1 MKTIFKRVS
10 KSTLAIVLTICML
23 ISCMTAA
30 MIATD
35 AAKLTG
41 DSAVAAKTDDT
52 AKVGAKADSESVG
65 AIASRIYF
73 KPGANWTDASAKFGA
88 NFNENRSN
96 YSYQIMTQ
104 VSGDT
109 DYYYVDVPSGKT
121 HVQFTRLPN
130 GATNTNVTWTWG
142 ANVEIPS
149 GKNCFVRSTANNGW
163 DTNGT
168 WTVYIPQDT
177 PVFSLVGNISSDY
190 IVGSSIAESSLS
202 NDTLKWGTHYSA
214 FDVNTGSD
222 GVYTIT
228 FTTVSRATLA
238 ANNHNLINIGF
249 FVDGIGQYG
258 TRLGNQNF
266 NTNGADLPVP
276 SYGIADNLYAI
287 AGTGSIVLQPSTT
300 YTITIDQTTR
310 PNSGDVAKIT
320 IATTPSYEL
329 HIGTNSGNWGQ
340 DLDGVMSQVG
350 ATSVYERTKSLSAG
364 TYYYYVT
371 TTGAS
376 SNAGWYYKTNQS
388 ATTYSATLGSAMSL
402 GEYYARTGN
411 NDYGGDKRLLSYT
424 VPSAGDYKFT
434 FDHTTTGSPT
444 LKIERVSAS
453 SSNYSLTGNIDTTY
467 LAEINGV
474 TNTISRGTET
484 EAVWWAKY
492 QTDTAI
498 STVES
503 GTNVYSITVK
513 TVDYATLKA
522 NGHDDIDIG
531 LSIKGN
537 TQKGFSYG
545 GTDYN
550 VAGRDYKVTS
560 AGISNASI
568 ISATG
573 GSFQLQPGRTYKIT
587 VDEVNNKLSVSC
599 TSGDKY
605 FLAGQYTGGVAQ
617 FFGGTWNTSN
627 NELTYNSTSGCYEKT
642 FTTNIPAG
650 TINFKV
656 VKNGDSDG
664 WDGGSWP
671 TDGNQSYVIKA
682 NATSVTFS
690 YNPTSHVT
698 TVTQV
703 NSGGS
708 GGGTWP
714 PTDTE
719 VTNITGSS
727 TSTSKYIL
735 ISNNDNFDNNGGNV
749 MTAVALEKK
758 YSSGNNT
765 YYWADL
771 TDYMS
776 YGTIHAMLSRGSSK
790 SDASSLGI
798 ASKVNSGGFP
808 ATSVDEKTFT
818 SGSTNLFSAKG
829 AVRDSVYH
837 RVEIYNKHS
846 SLTHIGVV
854 IRTNHGENG
863 GEANNWV
870 EYGFYYTDYTAPV
883 VETQVVDIY
892 AKDATLRDDTFNR
905 FARLATTTIDSSD
918 AACFEYTDEDG
929 VTYLSISD
937 YNTAKNPDIVITRES
952 YGGTDAGYTKMTNV
966 PVGAKVKIKTTLS
979 SDSSAQGSFD
989 NKAFKETHYVKGY
1002 SFNGVTYQINEWES
1016 DGVYEEIWTVR
1027 AVNTTY
1033 KDSNDV
1039 LQNATT
1045 GGKVVEVTPIYY
1057 MKDNTNCKTFYID
1070 GYDGTVQNAWGNMLC
1085 VYPYYEGKSNKDNA
1099 FGGYPGQPMLLWGG
1113 KYQMEIPLTVD
1124 GTASGASVKGLT
1136 LHNAYWDLLH
1146 RSIDIRCNA
1155 RNHAQTYDYDD
1166 FYKLYKEKNPDTII
1180 FDFKYRTAED
1190 NYLDGYDYTRYTF
1203 ADGTTKQA
1211 SNYTGDSH
1219 NGVEIVTDYFG
1230 RQVDAFGNLIADAN
1244 KSHYG
1249 EDNGNGGT
1257 FGQSNEILFVSTGY
1271 KDTYVGEY
1279 ATIWAVYQS
1288 NGTFIGY
1295 ISSSMLYLNNI
1306 DRRLQYT
1313 GGDSTASGR
1322 MSWSNFISTYNTLKS
1337 SYTGVPALIVYDR
1350 EIWNDSKD
1358 KANRSDGKWYYS
1370 NKSDKISASIK
1381 IQYGAYSLYEAPD
1394 HSVSS
1399 DAWNDDPFNQSKT
1412 GVGGYNNI
1420 GTNTGCSAYFTN
1432 TTPNLNGKVAS
1443 GEQFADS
1450 TKKFTFQAVP
1460 SGSYMFAGWVR
1471 YSNGKYYKITEN
1483 EIGESPMS
1491 SNDVYIARFVTA
1503 KTGSLTVQHVV
1514 EQTNEYNGTGT
1525 PALTVTVKDGSGNDV
1540 TGSPFS
1546 VSDGSKI
1553 DISKWIDARN
1563 ATYTID
1569 ISMTTTPTNE
1579 SFMKNIA
1586 SSSGNYAAS
1595 PNTWNASYDKTNSS
1609 GADTAA
1615 KTATVASFTVQ
1626 QILDSGITSLRYV
1639 SHLAKPVY
1647 TYQYEIVY
1655 TYTSRFWGTQSYTQT
1670 GTCEEGDFTGS
1681 KTSAKLTTDFI
1692 IGKTPYEKSFR
1703 QQIDWNYTTTAVPA
1717 ASGTGNVG
1725 ASAMENNVAT
1735 DQGSNTYKMTAHVYA
1750 SKTVNDKVTAEFVL
1764 PYKYNEKAQGY
1775 TVKDTD
1781 VYNSSGTKSGTSYI
1795 YDSGNESVT
1804 LSTKAYSLFTYDDE
1818 NHTGSDD
1825 IQASSLPLMEAAPYL
1840 MTNLG
1845 DNDYHYKLTD
1855 NIRYYTGKSFK
1866 VGNTTYY
1873 LSQDDV
1879 PQNPGTYKVLTASDS
1894 VTFTKI
1900 KYAGTDHT
1908 TTYHF
1913 AVEDT
1918 TEGQKGQYGYKIYFF
1933 SYVTDDYG
1941 NYVDNEGH
1949 SVNSPIFNGQY
1960 CVYSVGR
1967 EKDGIIEGKGSKKYF
1982 TRWDIFNTKG
1992 DFVASCFNRRF
2003 NYSGYDNYV
2012 VKPVYETAPD
2022 ASGNNPNTYAS
2033 STGDGY
2039 KSQITFLDDSRNQW
2053 NNGASGNYNSVT
2065 NLSDANY
2072 AGDKIFTDF
2081 AITYAYEGRNI
2092 NTVSSDEAKIRVG
2105 MVIERLDAL
2114 DTAGSTTITTASY
2127 YADKYK
2133 GDTGW
2138 QNLAGRLAGTTS
2150 GTLTSAVTEG
2160 HKCYNSKIAAN
2171 YEVAGYTQF
2180 SNPAPG
2186 AISGQESVVDNFN
2199 RLQWFYTFNNSTKTT
2214 AEADTVEGTMKNYA
2228 FRAISYII
2236 VEKNGTKTATLT
2248 DTPVYFTIY
2257 DTATR
2262 AHN

>member
-1 MKTIFKRVS
+1 MKTQLKRLS
-10 KSTLAIVLTICML
+10 KSTISVLLAVCLL
-23 ISCMTAA
+23 FSCMTVGL
-30 MIATD
+30 IATSAAQDGSEAIGENNAFTKGSTIYIDIGDTWYNNYPNTNVPYAFFSYSSSD
-35 AAKLTG
+35 ANT
-41 DSAVAAKTDDT
+41 T
-52 AKVGAKADSESVG
+52 
-65 AIASRIYF
+65 
-73 KPGANWTDASAKFGA
+73 
-88 NFNENRSN
+88 
-96 YSYQIMTQ
+96 SYQFDRQALTQ
-104 VSGDT
+104 VSGSIFSITVPNRDYMRVIRIQRCNASDT
-109 DYYYVDVPSGKT
+109 STVWDSVTTSKDAAGSNNLFTISSWHDDGGWSTYTPLATPTTMTATVSHSKSGGARIVSGNGTVSVDGGTASSTTATKTVERGSSVTFAATPDSGYSFAGWYSDEACTTRLSTSTSYTVTASSDTTVYAAFNKEHYYLVGKFYQANLAKERIENNDSTSFAFTQSPSDPALYTYTDDFMFKYDSASSQYRLQYISIGYGGTNAYNTSSAGAASGTPASGKT
-121 HVQFTRLPN
+121 QTNAHNDGVNKWTCGDLSTPSYPPSDLNNCYKTVTFTWNAITETLSWTITDIDLTQYTAMYIN
-130 GATNTNVTWTWG
+130 CGSTWTWDHLYL
-142 ANVEIPS
+142 ANYQGDLNTIFIPGTPYIIDS
-149 GKNCFVRSTANNGW
+149 GVTYNVILVKNSTIG
-163 DTNGT
+163 DK
-168 WTVYIPQDT
+168 
-177 PVFSLVGNISSDY
+177 
-190 IVGSSIAESSLS
+190 
-202 NDTLKWGTHYSA
+202 TL
-214 FDVNTGSD
+214 
-222 GVYTIT
+222 
-228 FTTVSRATLA
+228 
-238 ANNHNLINIGF
+238 GF
-249 FVDGIGQYG
+249 KYQKAVDSG
-258 TRLGNQNF
+258 
-266 NTNGADLPVP
+266 
-276 SYGIADNLYAI
+276 
-287 AGTGSIVLQPSTT
+287 
-300 YTITIDQTTR
+300 
-310 PNSGDVAKIT
+310 SGDQ
-320 IATTPSYEL
+320 
-329 HIGTNSGNWGQ
+329 SG
-340 DLDGVMSQVG
+340 
-350 ATSVYERTKSLSAG
+350 EF
-364 TYYYYVT
+364 
-371 TTGAS
+371 
-376 SNAGWYYKTNQS
+376 
-388 ATTYSATLGSAMSL
+388 
-402 GEYYARTGN
+402 
-411 NDYGGDKRLLSYT
+411 T
-424 VPSAGDYKFT
+424 V
-434 FDHTTTGSPT
+434 TTGST
-444 LKIERVSAS
+444 SKSDLT
-453 SSNYSLTGNIDTTY
+453 SNNWDPDESYTPP
-467 LAEINGV
+467 GV
-474 TNTISRGTET
+474 
-484 EAVWWAKY
+484 
-492 QTDTAI
+492 
-498 STVES
+498 
-503 GTNVYSITVK
+503 VY
-513 TVDYATLKA
+513 DRY
-522 NGHDDIDIG
+522 
-531 LSIKGN
+531 
-537 TQKGFSYG
+537 Y
-545 GTDYN
+545 
-550 VAGRDYKVTS
+550 
-560 AGISNASI
+560 
-568 ISATG
+568 
-573 GSFQLQPGRTYKIT
+573 
-587 VDEVNNKLSVSC
+587 
-599 TSGDKY
+599 
-605 FLAGQYTGGVAQ
+605 LAGQYSDGSTQ
-617 FFGGTWNTSN
+617 FFGGQWNTTN
-627 NELTYNSTSGCYEKT
+627 NELTRNGANYTKT

-650 TINFKV
+650 TIQFKV
-656 VKNGDSDG
+656 VKDG
-664 WDGGSWP
+664 AWENGSWP
-671 TDGNQSYVIKA
+671 AENQSYVIRE
-682 NATSVTFS
+682 NATSVTFTFDPS
-690 YNPTSHVT
+690 THTT
-698 TVTQV
+698 TVTQT
-703 NSGGS
+703 NSGG
-708 GGGTWP
+708 G
-714 PTDTE
+714 
-719 VTNITGSS
+719 GSS
-727 TSTSKYIL
+727 GSWVPGDKYTSTGTNANQRVADIPNIGTTSSTYKYVWAD
-735 ISNNDNFDNNGGNV
+735 NDNGPGKSGT
-749 MTAVALEKK
+749 TAISLVQNA
-758 YSSGNNT
+758 SSGNIG
-765 YYWADL
+765 YWAEVSEQTL
-771 TDYMS
+771 S
-776 YGTIHAMLSRGSSK
+776 GSNFFFALSNNNNNSGIRGNKEETINCVVPSGGSTT
-790 SDASSLGI
+790 SSGDEVSI
-798 ASKVNSGGFP
+798 YNSNHEQVFKVGRQERSEVTGSAYFIKIVGVDTSKVSAIGVMAYYNGSG
-808 ATSVDEKTFT
+808 AVDYQIYFKE
-818 SGSTNLFSAKG
+818 KG
-829 AVRDSVYH
+829 A
-837 RVEIYNKHS
+837 
-846 SLTHIGVV
+846 T
-854 IRTNHGENG
+854 
-863 GEANNWV
+863 
-870 EYGFYYTDYTAPV
+870 PV
-883 VETQVVDIY
+883 VETKVVDIC
-892 AKDATLRDDTFNR
+892 AKDGTLRDDTFNR

-918 AACFEYTDEDG
+918 AACFEYTDENG
-929 VTYLSISD
+929 VTYSSISD
-937 YNTAKNPDIVITRES
+937 YNTAKDPDIVITRES

-979 SDSSAQGSFD
+979 SNSSAQGSFD

-1070 GYDGTVQNAWGNMLC
+1070 GYDGTVQNAWGNMLA

-1190 NYLDGYDYTRYTF
+1190 NYLDGYEYTRYTF

-1211 SNYTGDSH
+1211 SDFTGDGH

-1244 KSHYG
+1244 KSRYG
-1249 EDNGNGGT
+1249 EDNGSGGT
-1257 FGQSNEILFVSTGY
+1257 VGQSNEILFVSTGY

-1370 NKSDKISASIK
+1370 NKSDKISANIK
-1381 IQYGAYSLYEAPD
+1381 IQYGAYSLFEAPD

-1471 YSNGKYYKITEN
+1471 YSNGKYYEITEN

-1503 KTGSLTVQHVV
+1503 KTGTLTVQHVV
-1514 EQTNEYNGTGT
+1514 EQTNDFNGTGT
-1525 PALTVTVKDGSGNDV
+1525 PSLTVTVNNGNDTV
-1540 TGSPFS
+1540 QTFTNSTPGE
-1546 VSDGSKI
+1546 KL

-1595 PNTWNASYDKTNSS
+1595 PNTWNESYDKTNSS
-1609 GADTAA
+1609 GANTDAQ
-1615 KTATVASFTVQ
+1615 TATVARFTVQ

-1639 SHLAKPVY
+1639 SHLMKPVY

-1655 TYTSRFWGTQSYTQT
+1655 TYTSRFWGTQSYTQS
-1670 GTCEEGDFTGS
+1670 GTCDEGDFTGS
-1681 KTSAKLTTDFI
+1681 KTTAKLTTDFI

-1781 VYNSSGTKSGTSYI
+1781 VYNSSGTKSGTSYL

-1818 NHTGSDD
+1818 YHTGSDD
-1825 IQASSLPLMEAAPYL
+1825 VKASSLPLMEAAPYL

-1855 NIRYYTGKSFK
+1855 NMRYYTGKSFK
-1866 VGNTTYY
+1866 VGDTTYY

-1894 VTFTKI
+1894 VNFTKI
-1900 KYAGTDHT
+1900 KYAGTDKT

-1918 TEGQKGQYGYKIYFF
+1918 SGGAKGEYGYKVYFF
-1933 SYVTDDYG
+1933 SYVADEFG
-1941 NYVDNEGH
+1941 NYIDNEGH
-1949 SVNSPIFNGQY
+1949 SVEEPIFNGQY

-1982 TRWDIFNTKG
+1982 TRWDIYNTKG
-1992 DFVASCFNRRF
+1992 DFVASCYNRRF

-2012 VKPVYETAPD
+2012 VRPIYESDTEN
-2022 ASGNNPNTYAS
+2022 SYAS

-2053 NNGASGNYNSVT
+2053 NNGASGDYNRVT

-2105 MVIERLDAL
+2105 MVIEKLDAL
-2114 DTAGSTTITTASY
+2114 DTVGSTTISDASY
-2127 YADKYK
+2127 YANKYK
-2133 GDTGW
+2133 GDTDW
-2138 QNLAGRLAGTTS
+2138 EALSTALAGGTSLTTAVRSAGGAS
-2150 GTLTSAVTEG
+2150 SAG
-2160 HKCYNSKIAAN
+2160 HSCFNSKIASN
-2171 YEVAGYTQF
+2171 YDETGYTRF
-2180 SNPAPG
+2180 GNPAPG

-2214 AEADTVEGTMKNYA
+2214 AGADTVEGTMKNYA

>member
-1 MKTIFKRVS
+1 MKTKIKRMS
-10 KSTLAIVLTICML
+10 KRSLAVFLGVVMLLTSVGFGSL
-23 ISCMTAA
+23 LT
-30 MIATD
+30 TD
-35 AAKLTG
+35 AAGAATDYYWNYQKDMPSGNYSAGNHQALTQSSKATNMYYYIATLDTSSTYGMYMTYGGYNQNDKHYKPNSDFTAESNAAYKLSDKGVNNNYGNTSNKESYTTNSSDTNYIVTWDSTLNELYMSPTSAGVELRWDVQTGHTSYYNLDHTETMTQAADGYTYTCDVSLTGGTAYYLFNKVGQYYYRGTSTLTTDSFVQVYSYGKDNYGKSADKLSYTPATTGTYRFTWDNRDKTLSVALVGSANASYSLTG
-41 DSAVAAKTDDT
+41 DIWSSCITQINGSANTITRGEGVDDAIWWGEYHAGAA
-52 AKVGAKADSESVG
+52 
-65 AIASRIYF
+65 
-73 KPGANWTDASAKFGA
+73 
-88 NFNENRSN
+88 
-96 YSYQIMTQ
+96 
-104 VSGDT
+104 
-109 DYYYVDVPSGKT
+109 
-121 HVQFTRLPN
+121 
-130 GATNTNVTWTWG
+130 
-142 ANVEIPS
+142 
-149 GKNCFVRSTANNGW
+149 
-163 DTNGT
+163 
-168 WTVYIPQDT
+168 
-177 PVFSLVGNISSDY
+177 
-190 IVGSSIAESSLS
+190 
-202 NDTLKWGTHYSA
+202 
-214 FDVNTGSD
+214 VNTATGTA
-222 GVYTIT
+222 GVYTIDI
-228 FTTVSRATLA
+228 TTADRATLVA
-238 ANNHNLINIGF
+238 
-249 FVDGIGQYG
+249 
-258 TRLGNQNF
+258 GN
-266 NTNGADLPVP
+266 P
-276 SYGIADNLYAI
+276 
-287 AGTGSIVLQPSTT
+287 
-300 YTITIDQTTR
+300 
-310 PNSGDVAKIT
+310 
-320 IATTPSYEL
+320 
-329 HIGTNSGNWGQ
+329 
-340 DLDGVMSQVG
+340 
-350 ATSVYERTKSLSAG
+350 
-364 TYYYYVT
+364 
-371 TTGAS
+371 
-376 SNAGWYYKTNQS
+376 
-388 ATTYSATLGSAMSL
+388 
-402 GEYYARTGN
+402 
-411 NDYGGDKRLLSYT
+411 
-424 VPSAGDYKFT
+424 KFT
-434 FDHTTTGSPT
+434 T
-444 LKIERVSAS
+444 
-453 SSNYSLTGNIDTTY
+453 
-467 LAEINGV
+467 
-474 TNTISRGTET
+474 
-484 EAVWWAKY
+484 
-492 QTDTAI
+492 
-498 STVES
+498 
-503 GTNVYSITVK
+503 
-513 TVDYATLKA
+513 
-522 NGHDDIDIG
+522 IDIG
-531 LSIKGN
+531 LYKKNVG
-537 TQKGFSYG
+537 QKAFKVGDTYYNYIG
-545 GTDYN
+545 G
-550 VAGRDYKVTS
+550 DYKVTS
-560 AGISNASI
+560 AGLTDADIVDLAASNG
-568 ISATG
+568 G
-573 GSFQLQPGRTYKIT
+573 GSLQLQPGRSYRIT
-587 VDEVNNKLSVSC
+587 VNENTSKISVAEINHV
-599 TSGDKY
+599 DKY

-617 FFGGTWNTSN
+617 FFGSTWNTSN
-627 NELTYNSTSGCYEKT
+627 NELTLNSTSGCYEKT

-708 GGGTWP
+708 GDGTWP

-735 ISNNDNFDNNGGNV
+735 ISNNDNFDDNGNKK

-758 YSSGNNT
+758 YLSGNNT

-790 SDASSLGI
+790 SDAASLGT

-929 VTYLSISD
+929 VTYSSITA
-937 YNTAKNPDIVITRES
+937 YNNAKNPDIVITRES

-1033 KDSNDV
+1033 KDSNDE

-1085 VYPYYEGKSNKDNA
+1085 VYPYYEGMSNKDNA

-1124 GTASGASVKGLT
+1124 GTATGASVKGLT
-1136 LHNAYWDLLH
+1136 LHNGYWDLLH

-1190 NYLDGYDYTRYTF
+1190 NYDDGYQYENYTF
-1203 ADGTTKQA
+1203 ANNTTKHA
-1211 SNYTGDSH
+1211 SDYTGSGH

-1249 EDNGNGGT
+1249 EDNGSGGT
-1257 FGQSNEILFVSTGY
+1257 VGQTNEILFVSTGY

-1381 IQYGAYSLYEAPD
+1381 IQYGAYSLFEAPD

-1450 TKKFTFQAVP
+1450 TKRFTFQAVP

-1471 YSNGKYYKITEN
+1471 YSNGKYYEITEN

-1491 SNDVYIARFVTA
+1491 ANDVYIARFVTA
-1503 KTGSLTVQHVV
+1503 KTGTLTVQHVV
-1514 EQTNEYNGTGT
+1514 EQTDEYNGTGT
-1525 PALTVTVKDGSGNDV
+1525 PTLTVTVKDGSGNNV

-1553 DISKWIDARN
+1553 DISKWIDIRN

-1586 SSSGNYAAS
+1586 SGSGNYAAS
-1595 PNTWNASYDKTNSS
+1595 PNTWNASYDKNNSS
-1609 GADTAA
+1609 GADTAE

-1639 SHLAKPVY
+1639 SHLMKPVY

-1670 GTCEEGDFTGS
+1670 GPCEDGDFTGS
-1681 KTSAKLTTDFI
+1681 KTTAKLTTDFI
-1692 IGKTPYEKSFR
+1692 IGKTPYEKNFR
-1703 QQIDWNYTTTAVPA
+1703 QKIDWNYTPSNVGA
-1717 ASGTGNVG
+1717 ASGNTDNTGANAMVNNAAG
-1725 ASAMENNVAT
+1725 NPVSA
-1735 DQGSNTYKMTAHVYA
+1735 NTYKMTAHVYA
-1750 SKTVNDKVTAEFVL
+1750 SKTVNDKVTAEFIL

-1781 VYNSSGTKSGTSYI
+1781 VYNSSGTKSGTSYL
-1795 YDSGNESVT
+1795 YDSGNESVS
-1804 LSTKAYSLFTYDDE
+1804 LSTKAYSLFTYDDQ

-1879 PQNPGTYKVLTASDS
+1879 PDNPGTYKVLTASDS

-1918 TEGQKGQYGYKIYFF
+1918 SGGAKGEYGYKIYFF
-1933 SYVTDDYG
+1933 SYVTDDFG

-1967 EKDGIIEGKGSKKYF
+1967 EKDGIIAGTGVKKYF
-1982 TRWDIFNTKG
+1982 TRWDIYNTKG
-1992 DFVASCFNRRF
+1992 DFVASCYNRRF

-2012 VKPVYETAPD
+2012 VKPIYESDTEQ
-2022 ASGNNPNTYAS
+2022 NYAS
-2033 STGDGY
+2033 SSGIDNRTLANITYLGD
-2039 KSQITFLDDSRNQW
+2039 TRNQW
-2053 NNGASGNYNSVT
+2053 KGDSTAQGQYGTVTEKTDGNT
-2065 NLSDANY
+2065 
-2072 AGDKIFTDF
+2072 AGDKLIHDF
-2081 AITYAYEGRNI
+2081 ALAYAYNGKEI
-2092 NTVSSDEAKIRVG
+2092 SKVPSTTEIKVG
-2105 MVIERLDAL
+2105 MIIEQL
-2114 DTAGSTTITTASY
+2114 DTLDSVGTTKISDSSY
-2127 YADKYK
+2127 YADRYK
-2133 GDTGW
+2133 DDAASALTEI
-2138 QNLAGRLAGTTS
+2138 QTALS
-2150 GTLTSAVTEG
+2150 GTMSKPNTGHTIINQKIGANVSGFGTKFGEGTPSSATTALNF
-2160 HKCYNSKIAAN
+2160 NSLI
-2171 YEVAGYTQF
+2171 
-2180 SNPAPG
+2180 
-2186 AISGQESVVDNFN
+2186 DNMN
-2199 RLQWFYTFNNSTKTT
+2199 RLQWFYTFNNTKTGGVIGDGNN
-2214 AEADTVEGTMKNYA
+2214 ANFAY
-2228 FRAISYII
+2228 RAWSYII
-2236 VEKNGTKTATLT
+2236 VDGTATVSS
-2248 DTPVYFTIY
+2248 TPAYFTLY
-2257 DTATR
+2257 DS
-2262 AHN
+2262 AHR

>member
-1 MKTIFKRVS
+1 MKTHFKRFS
-10 KSTLAIVLTICML
+10 KSTLAVVLSLCLL
-23 ISCMTAA
+23 ISCMTVGI
-30 MIATD
+30 IATD
-35 AAKLTG
+35 AAGITNSG
-41 DSAVAAKTDDT
+41 
-52 AKVGAKADSESVG
+52 KVGAAVDSESVG
-65 AIASRIYF
+65 
-73 KPGANWTDASAKFGA
+73 GA
-88 NFNENRSN
+88 
-96 YSYQIMTQ
+96 
-104 VSGDT
+104 T
-109 DYYYVDVPSGKT
+109 DYYWNYQKDMP
-121 HVQFTRLPN
+121 
-130 GATNTNVTWTWG
+130 
-142 ANVEIPS
+142 
-149 GKNCFVRSTANNGW
+149 
-163 DTNGT
+163 
-168 WTVYIPQDT
+168 
-177 PVFSLVGNISSDY
+177 
-190 IVGSSIAESSLS
+190 
-202 NDTLKWGTHYSA
+202 
-214 FDVNTGSD
+214 
-222 GVYTIT
+222 
-228 FTTVSRATLA
+228 
-238 ANNHNLINIGF
+238 
-249 FVDGIGQYG
+249 
-258 TRLGNQNF
+258 
-266 NTNGADLPVP
+266 
-276 SYGIADNLYAI
+276 
-287 AGTGSIVLQPSTT
+287 
-300 YTITIDQTTR
+300 
-310 PNSGDVAKIT
+310 
-320 IATTPSYEL
+320 
-329 HIGTNSGNWGQ
+329 
-340 DLDGVMSQVG
+340 
-350 ATSVYERTKSLSAG
+350 
-364 TYYYYVT
+364 
-371 TTGAS
+371 
-376 SNAGWYYKTNQS
+376 
-388 ATTYSATLGSAMSL
+388 
-402 GEYYARTGN
+402 
-411 NDYGGDKRLLSYT
+411 
-424 VPSAGDYKFT
+424 
-434 FDHTTTGSPT
+434 
-444 LKIERVSAS
+444 
-453 SSNYSLTGNIDTTY
+453 SSNYSASNHQELTQSSK
-467 LAEINGV
+467 A
-474 TNTISRGTET
+474 TN
-484 EAVWWAKY
+484 KY
-492 QTDTAI
+492 YYI
-498 STVES
+498 
-503 GTNVYSITVK
+503 
-513 TVDYATLKA
+513 ATLDTSSTYGMYMTYGGCGQNDKHYKPNSHFDA
-522 NGHDDIDIG
+522 ESNAAYKLTDKGVNNNF
-531 LSIKGN
+531 GN
-537 TQKGFSYG
+537 TSNRERYTTNSSDTQYIVTWDSTQNELYMSP
-545 GTDYN
+545 
-550 VAGRDYKVTS
+550 TS
-560 AGISNASI
+560 AGVELKWDVQAGHDNWYDLNNEETLTKAADGYTYTCDVSL
-568 ISATG
+568 TG
-573 GSFQLQPGRTYKIT
+573 GTAYYLFNKVGQYYYRGKSTLTTDSFVQVYSYGKDNSGGSSDKISYTPATTGTYRFTWDNRDKT
-587 VDEVNNKLSVSC
+587 LSVALVGSANP
-599 TSGDKY
+599 SYADKY
-605 FLAGQYTGGVAQ
+605 FLAGQYSDGTPQ
-617 FFGGTWNTSN
+617 FFGSIWNTSN

-671 TDGNQSYVIKA
+671 KEGNQSYVIKA
-682 NATSVTFS
+682 NATSVKFS
-690 YNPTSHVT
+690 FNPETHKT
-698 TVTQV
+698 TVTQE
-703 NSGGS
+703 NSAS

-714 PTDTE
+714 PTDTA
-719 VTNITGSS
+719 VTNVTESS
-727 TSTSKYIL
+727 TTTSKYL
-735 ISNNDNFDNNGGNV
+735 VVASNDNFNNS
-749 MTAVALEKK
+749 TAIALEKK
-758 YSSGNNT
+758 YSDSSN
-765 YYWADL
+765 YFYWADL
-771 TDYMS
+771 TDYLS
-776 YGTIHAMLSRGSSK
+776 YNNIHMVLSSSTSASNRIGSQH
-790 SDASSLGI
+790 
-798 ASKVNSGGFP
+798 KVNDSAFAQG
-808 ATSVDEKTFT
+808 SKDSIEIK
-818 SGSTNLFSAKG
+818 SGSTTLFKAKE
-829 AVRDSVYH
+829 AERSNAYRAEVYD
-837 RVEIYNKHS
+837 KDS
-846 SLTHIGVV
+846 SLNHFGVL
-854 IRTNHGENG
+854 IRTNKSSESD
-863 GEANNWV
+863 NWT
-870 EYGFYYTDYTAPV
+870 EYAFYYTDYVAPV
-883 VETQVVDIY
+883 VETKVVDIY

-918 AACFEYTDEDG
+918 TACFEYTDENG
-929 VTYLSISD
+929 VTYSSILD
-937 YNTAKNPDIVITRES
+937 YNTAKDPDIVITRES

-979 SDSSAQGSFD
+979 SNASAQGSFD

-1033 KDSNDV
+1033 KDSNGV

-1057 MKDNTNCKTFYID
+1057 MKDNSNCKTFYID

-1190 NYLDGYDYTRYTF
+1190 NYNDGYDYTRYTF
-1203 ADGTTKQA
+1203 ADSTTKHA
-1211 SNYTGDSH
+1211 SDYTGDNH

-1249 EDNGNGGT
+1249 EDDGNGGT
-1257 FGQSNEILFVSTGY
+1257 VGQSNEILFVSTGY

-1358 KANRSDGKWYYS
+1358 KAYRSDGKWYYS

-1381 IQYGAYSLYEAPD
+1381 IQYGAYSLFEAPD

-1503 KTGSLTVQHVV
+1503 KTGTLTVQHVV
-1514 EQTNEYNGTGT
+1514 EQTDEYNGTGT
-1525 PALTVTVKDGSGNDV
+1525 PALTVTVKDGSGSNV
-1540 TGSPFS
+1540 SGSPFS

-1563 ATYTID
+1563 ATYTIN
-1569 ISMTTTPTNE
+1569 ISMTTTPSNE

-1595 PNTWNASYDKTNSS
+1595 PNTWNASYDKNNSS
-1609 GADTAA
+1609 GADTEAQ
-1615 KTATVASFTVQ
+1615 TANVASFTVQ

-1655 TYTSRFWGTQSYTQT
+1655 TYTSRFWGEQSYTQT
-1670 GTCEEGDFTGS
+1670 GTCVEGDFTGS
-1681 KTSAKLTTDFI
+1681 KNSAKLTTDFI

-1725 ASAMENNVAT
+1725 ARAMENNVAT
-1735 DQGSNTYKMTAHVYA
+1735 DQGSNTYKMTAYVYA

-1764 PYKYNEKAQGY
+1764 PYKYNDKNSGY
-1775 TVKDTD
+1775 TVQATD
-1781 VYNSSGTKSGTSYI
+1781 VYTAANGNKSGTSYL
-1795 YDSGNESVT
+1795 YDTGNESVT
-1804 LSTKAYSLFTYDDE
+1804 LTTSAYKLFTYD
-1818 NHTGSDD
+1818 NQIHSGSDD
-1825 IQASSLPLMEAAPYL
+1825 DKASSLPLMEAAPYL

-1855 NIRYYTGKSFK
+1855 NMRYYTGKSFK
-1866 VGNTTYY
+1866 VGDTTYY
-1873 LSQDDV
+1873 KSQADV
-1879 PQNPGTYKVLTASDS
+1879 PAGATNYRVLDGNDF
-1894 VTFTKI
+1894 VTFRKI
-1900 KYAGTDHT
+1900 KYQPNGQQ

-1913 AVEDT
+1913 AVPDT
-1918 TEGQKGQYGYKIYFF
+1918 SVGAEGEYGYKIYFF
-1933 SYVTDDYG
+1933 SYVTDDSG
-1941 NYVDNEGH
+1941 NYLDNNGNTVTE
-1949 SVNSPIFNGQY
+1949 PIFNGQY

-1967 EKDGIIEGKGSKKYF
+1967 EKDGMIEGTGVKKYF

-2003 NYSGYDNYV
+2003 SYSGYDNYV
-2012 VKPVYETAPD
+2012 VRPVYD
-2022 ASGNNPNTYAS
+2022 SNTENSYAS

-2053 NNGASGNYNSVT
+2053 NNGASGDYNRVT

-2105 MVIERLDAL
+2105 MVIEKLDAL
-2114 DTAGSTTITTASY
+2114 DTVGSTTISDASY
-2127 YADKYK
+2127 YANKYK
-2133 GDTGW
+2133 GDTDW
-2138 QNLAGRLAGTTS
+2138 EALSTALAGGTSLTTAVRSAGGAS
-2150 GTLTSAVTEG
+2150 SAG
-2160 HKCYNSKIAAN
+2160 HSCFNSKIASN
-2171 YEVAGYTQF
+2171 YDETGYTRF
-2180 SNPAPG
+2180 GNPAPG

>member
-1 MKTIFKRVS
+1 MKTKIKRHSRSVIS
-10 KSTLAIVLTICML
+10 VILAVCML
-23 ISCMTAA
+23 VSCMTVG

-35 AAKLTG
+35 AARVTGESVGGNDWQGNSFFRVPDSWDLETYPYVQAWAVQSTSASSGTKYAFCLGNMSIVGTTSNSRLYFLDMNTTGHGDWASEYLAFTANTSNWDTGNFYISTCGQYTAPLDFNPNHNSGSYLFTPSDDTNNTAANNNTMSGSYNETKRDVLKKDQDFYVTTDGSASAVGGSLTVDAYYENGTDYSGSSAIATSSITVNTSDSNAHEKYEGTVEGTKVTLTATANSGYTFAGFYDAATGGNLISATSPATYYVYGTKSVYARFTNSSGDASTFSLTG
-41 DSAVAAKTDDT
+41 DIWSSCIT
-52 AKVGAKADSESVG
+52 
-65 AIASRIYF
+65 
-73 KPGANWTDASAKFGA
+73 
-88 NFNENRSN
+88 
-96 YSYQIMTQ
+96 QI
-104 VSGDT
+104 
-109 DYYYVDVPSGKT
+109 
-121 HVQFTRLPN
+121 N
-130 GATNTNVTWTWG
+130 GSTNTITRGEGVDDATWWG
-142 ANVEIPS
+142 EYHA
-149 GKNCFVRSTANNGW
+149 GA
-163 DTNGT
+163 
-168 WTVYIPQDT
+168 
-177 PVFSLVGNISSDY
+177 
-190 IVGSSIAESSLS
+190 A
-202 NDTLKWGTHYSA
+202 
-214 FDVNTGSD
+214 VNTATGTAGEYYID
-222 GVYTIT
+222 ITTADRATLVAGNPT
-228 FTTVSRATLA
+228 FTT
-238 ANNHNLINIGF
+238 
-249 FVDGIGQYG
+249 
-258 TRLGNQNF
+258 
-266 NTNGADLPVP
+266 
-276 SYGIADNLYAI
+276 
-287 AGTGSIVLQPSTT
+287 
-300 YTITIDQTTR
+300 
-310 PNSGDVAKIT
+310 
-320 IATTPSYEL
+320 
-329 HIGTNSGNWGQ
+329 
-340 DLDGVMSQVG
+340 
-350 ATSVYERTKSLSAG
+350 
-364 TYYYYVT
+364 
-371 TTGAS
+371 
-376 SNAGWYYKTNQS
+376 
-388 ATTYSATLGSAMSL
+388 
-402 GEYYARTGN
+402 
-411 NDYGGDKRLLSYT
+411 
-424 VPSAGDYKFT
+424 
-434 FDHTTTGSPT
+434 
-444 LKIERVSAS
+444 
-453 SSNYSLTGNIDTTY
+453 
-467 LAEINGV
+467 
-474 TNTISRGTET
+474 
-484 EAVWWAKY
+484 
-492 QTDTAI
+492 
-498 STVES
+498 
-503 GTNVYSITVK
+503 
-513 TVDYATLKA
+513 
-522 NGHDDIDIG
+522 IDIG
-531 LSIKGN
+531 LYKKNVG
-537 TQKGFSYG
+537 QKAFKVGDTYYNYIG
-545 GTDYN
+545 G
-550 VAGRDYKVTS
+550 DYKVTS
-560 AGISNASI
+560 AGLTDADIVDLAASNG
-568 ISATG
+568 G
-573 GSFQLQPGRTYKIT
+573 GSLKLQPGRSYRITINENTNKI
-587 VDEVNNKLSVSC
+587 SVSC

-617 FFGGTWNTSN
+617 FFGSTWNTSN

-642 FTTNIPAG
+642 FTTNIPAD

-708 GGGTWP
+708 GDGTWP

-735 ISNNDNFDNNGGNV
+735 ISNNDNFDDNGSNK

-758 YSSGNNT
+758 YLSGNNT

-771 TDYMS
+771 TNYMS
-776 YGTIHAMLSRGSSK
+776 YGTIHAMLSRGSLK
-790 SDASSLGI
+790 SDAANLGT

-929 VTYLSISD
+929 VTYSSISD
-937 YNTAKNPDIVITRES
+937 YNTAKDPDIVITRES

-979 SDSSAQGSFD
+979 SNSSAQGSFD

-1045 GGKVVEVTPIYY
+1045 GGNVVEVTPIYY

-1070 GYDGTVQNAWGNMLC
+1070 GYDGTVQNAWGNMLA

-1180 FDFKYRTAED
+1180 FDFKYRTTED
-1190 NYLDGYDYTRYTF
+1190 NYNDGYDYTRYTF
-1203 ADGTTKQA
+1203 ADGTTKHA
-1211 SNYTGDSH
+1211 SDYTGDSH

-1249 EDNGNGGT
+1249 EDNGSGGT
-1257 FGQSNEILFVSTGY
+1257 VGQSNEILFVSTGY

-1295 ISSSMLYLNNI
+1295 ISSSMLYLNSI

-1381 IQYGAYSLYEAPD
+1381 IQYGAYSLFEAPD

-1525 PALTVTVKDGSGNDV
+1525 PALTVTVKDGSGNNV
-1540 TGSPFS
+1540 SGSPFS

-1563 ATYTID
+1563 ATYTIN
-1569 ISMTTTPTNE
+1569 ISLTTTPTNE

-1609 GADTAA
+1609 GANTEAQ
-1615 KTATVASFTVQ
+1615 TATVARFTVQ

-1639 SHLAKPVY
+1639 SHLMKPVY

-1670 GTCEEGDFTGS
+1670 GTCEDGDFTGS
-1681 KTSAKLTTDFI
+1681 KTTAKLTTDFI

-1781 VYNSSGTKSGTSYI
+1781 VYNSSGTKSGTSYL

-1825 IQASSLPLMEAAPYL
+1825 IKASSLPLMEAAPYL

-1855 NIRYYTGKSFK
+1855 NIRYYTGNSFK
-1866 VGNTTYY
+1866 VGDTTYY
-1873 LSQDDV
+1873 KSQADV
-1879 PQNPGTYKVLTASDS
+1879 PQNPGKYEVLTSDNS
-1894 VTFTKI
+1894 VTFRKI
-1900 KYAGTDHT
+1900 KYQPDGQQ

-1918 TEGQKGQYGYKIYFF
+1918 SGGAKGEYGYKIYFF
-1933 SYVTDDYG
+1933 SYVRDDDTGAYKDNDG
-1941 NYVDNEGH
+1941 NPVEE
-1949 SVNSPIFNGQY
+1949 PIFNGQY

-1967 EKDGIIEGKGSKKYF
+1967 EKDGIIEGTGVKKYF
-1982 TRWDIFNTKG
+1982 TRWDVYNTKG
-1992 DFVASCFNRRF
+1992 DFVASCYNRRF

-2012 VKPVYETAPD
+2012 IKPIYDSDTE
-2022 ASGNNPNTYAS
+2022 NNYAS
-2033 STGDGY
+2033 SLGTDIG
-2039 KSQITFLDDSRNQW
+2039 SSITYLDDSRNQW
-2053 NNGASGNYNSVT
+2053 NNGASGDYNRVT

-2105 MVIERLDAL
+2105 MVIEKLDAL
-2114 DTAGSTTITTASY
+2114 DTVGSTTISDASY
-2127 YADKYK
+2127 YANKYK
-2133 GDTGW
+2133 GDTDW
-2138 QNLAGRLAGTTS
+2138 EALSTALAGGTSLTTAVRSAGGAS
-2150 GTLTSAVTEG
+2150 SAG
-2160 HKCYNSKIAAN
+2160 HSCFNSKIASN
-2171 YEVAGYTQF
+2171 YDETGYTRF
-2180 SNPAPG
+2180 GNPAPG

>member
-1 MKTIFKRVS
+1 MKSKIKRHSRSVLS
-10 KSTLAIVLTICML
+10 VILTLSML
-23 ISCMTAA
+23 VSCM
-30 MIATD
+30 MVGLIATD
-35 AAKLTG
+35 AARVT
-41 DSAVAAKTDDT
+41 DSGT
-52 AKVGAKADSESVG
+52 VGAKVDGEAVGRAETYTVYFDNSVYNWSHIYVYSGASMSISGKVSSPGASTEMTTHNGSIYYLSMSVNNNKIAFSDADMGGWNDFSGNNAVWSDNITSTNCKITPNTSNKWSNNNTNYTFG
-65 AIASRIYF
+65 TASAPSFAEKVSHLGYKQSGNQHEDFTFGTTRTATVNLTAGTHEIWIKLGEEYF
-73 KPGANWTDASAKFGA
+73 KDLSGGTTMTRANCTNWEFKAGSQ
-88 NFNENRSN
+88 SN
-96 YSYQIMTQ
+96 TIINA
-104 VSGDT
+104 
-109 DYYYVDVPSGKT
+109 DVAGNYTFTITNGSSGKI
-121 HVQFTRLPN
+121 
-130 GATNTNVTWTWG
+130 NVSVTY
-142 ANVEIPS
+142 PPQS
-149 GKNCFVRSTANNGW
+149 ST
-163 DTNGT
+163 
-168 WTVYIPQDT
+168 
-177 PVFSLVGNISSDY
+177 
-190 IVGSSIAESSLS
+190 
-202 NDTLKWGTHYSA
+202 
-214 FDVNTGSD
+214 
-222 GVYTIT
+222 
-228 FTTVSRATLA
+228 
-238 ANNHNLINIGF
+238 
-249 FVDGIGQYG
+249 
-258 TRLGNQNF
+258 
-266 NTNGADLPVP
+266 
-276 SYGIADNLYAI
+276 
-287 AGTGSIVLQPSTT
+287 ST
-300 YTITIDQTTR
+300 
-310 PNSGDVAKIT
+310 
-320 IATTPSYEL
+320 
-329 HIGTNSGNWGQ
+329 
-340 DLDGVMSQVG
+340 
-350 ATSVYERTKSLSAG
+350 
-364 TYYYYVT
+364 
-371 TTGAS
+371 
-376 SNAGWYYKTNQS
+376 
-388 ATTYSATLGSAMSL
+388 
-402 GEYYARTGN
+402 
-411 NDYGGDKRLLSYT
+411 
-424 VPSAGDYKFT
+424 
-434 FDHTTTGSPT
+434 
-444 LKIERVSAS
+444 
-453 SSNYSLTGNIDTTY
+453 YSLTGDIWNACVTQ
-467 LAEINGV
+467 INGSANGITRGSETDAQWWGSYHSAAAV
-474 TNTISRGTET
+474 NTSEGSNT
-484 EAVWWAKY
+484 
-492 QTDTAI
+492 
-498 STVES
+498 
-503 GTNVYSITVK
+503 YSITITTASK
-513 TVDYATLKA
+513 EALAAITPDPFTTV
-522 NGHDDIDIG
+522 DIG
-531 LSIKGN
+531 LYKNNVG
-537 TQKGFSYG
+537 QKAFKIGDTYYNYIG
-545 GTDYN
+545 G
-550 VAGRDYKVTS
+550 DYKVTS
-560 AGISNASI
+560 SGVTADIVNLAAQNG
-568 ISATG
+568 G
-573 GSFQLQPGRTYKIT
+573 GSLQLQPDRTYKIT
-587 VDEVNNKLSVSC
+587 IDEGVTPNTISVEC

-605 FLAGQYTGGVAQ
+605 FLAGQYAADGTAQ
-617 FFGGTWNTSN
+617 FFGETWNTSN
-627 NELTYNSTSGCYEKT
+627 NELIYNSSTGKYELE
-642 FTTNIPAG
+642 FTENIPAG
-650 TINFKV
+650 TIKFKT

-664 WDGGSWP
+664 WDGGSYP
-671 TDGNQSYVIKA
+671 DKDQTYVINA
-682 NATSVTFS
+682 NATKVKFS
-690 YNPTSHVT
+690 FDATNNTM
-698 TVTQV
+698 TVTQE
-703 NSGGS
+703 NSGG
-708 GGGTWP
+708 GEGGTWP
-714 PTDTE
+714 PTDTA
-719 VTNITGSS
+719 VTNVTGSS
-727 TSTSKYIL
+727 TTTSKYL
-735 ISNNDNFDNNGGNV
+735 LVANNDVFATNGSNK
-749 MTAVALEKK
+749 MTAVALSKK
-758 YSSGNNT
+758 YTTSENV

-771 TDYMS
+771 TNYLS
-776 YGTIHAMLSRGSSK
+776 YSNIHMILASGTSLSNAINGTDS
-790 SDASSLGI
+790 A
-798 ASKVNSGGFP
+798 VNDSGYS
-808 ATSVDEKTFT
+808 ATSTTGTLTIKDSSNNK
-818 SGSTNLFSAKG
+818 LFYAKG
-829 AVRDSVYH
+829 ADNSGNNRAEVYGK
-837 RVEIYNKHS
+837 ES
-846 SLTHIGVV
+846 SLNHLGVL
-854 IRTNHGENG
+854 IRTKTTPSDG
-863 GEANNWV
+863 WI
-870 EYGFYYTDYTAPV
+870 EYSFYYTDYVAPV
-883 VETQVVDIY
+883 VETKVVDIY
-892 AKDATLRDDTFNR
+892 AKNGTLRDGNYNR
-905 FARLATTTIDSSD
+905 FTLLADTNIENYFYYEETD
-918 AACFEYTDEDG
+918 ASTGEVTEYNN
-929 VTYLSISD
+929 ISD
-937 YNTAKNPDIVITRES
+937 YNTAHSDKQIVVTHNNS
-952 YGGTDAGYTKMTNV
+952 YGNSNYDKMTNV
-966 PVGAKVKIKTTLS
+966 PVGAKIKISTELS
-979 SDSSAQGSFD
+979 PNGEEFTSGNKFSD
-989 NKAFKETHYVKGY
+989 THYLKAY
-1002 SFNGVTYQINEWES
+1002 SFNGMTYQVFKPS
-1016 DGVYEEIWTVR
+1016 DAVATTNGEKYTEEWTVR
-1027 AVNTTY
+1027 AVNTQHDENGT
-1033 KDSNDV
+1033 
-1039 LQNATT
+1039 LTNATKD
-1045 GGKVVEVTPIYY
+1045 GKAVEVTPIYY
-1057 MKDNTNCKTFYID
+1057 MKDNSNCKTFYID
-1070 GYDGTVQNAWGNMLC
+1070 GYDGEVQDAWGNLLC
-1085 VYPYYEGKSNKDNA
+1085 VYPYYESVSGKDNA
-1099 FGGYPGQPMLLWGG
+1099 FGGYPGQPMLFWGG

-1124 GTASGASVKGLT
+1124 GTSSGASVKGLT
-1136 LHNAYWDLLH
+1136 MHNSFWDLLH

-1180 FDFKYRTAED
+1180 FDFKYRTTED
-1190 NYLDGYDYTRYTF
+1190 NYNDGYDYIRYTF

-1211 SNYTGDSH
+1211 SDYTGDSH

-1249 EDNGNGGT
+1249 EDNGSGGT
-1257 FGQSNEILFVSTGY
+1257 VGQSNEILFVSTGY

-1381 IQYGAYSLYEAPD
+1381 IQYGAYSLFEAPD

-1471 YSNGKYYKITEN
+1471 YSNGKYYEITEN

-1503 KTGSLTVQHVV
+1503 KTGTLTVQHVV
-1514 EQTNEYNGTGT
+1514 EQTDEYNGTGT
-1525 PALTVTVKDGSGNDV
+1525 PALTVTVKDGSGNNV
-1540 TGSPFS
+1540 SGSPFS

-1579 SFMKNIA
+1579 SFMKNIT

-1595 PNTWNASYDKTNSS
+1595 PNAWNESYDKNNSS
-1609 GADTAA
+1609 GADTAE
-1615 KTATVASFTVQ
+1615 KTATVARFTVQ

-1639 SHLAKPVY
+1639 SHLMKPVY

-1655 TYTSRFWGTQSYTQT
+1655 TYTSRFWGTQSYTQE
-1670 GTCEEGDFTGS
+1670 GSCEEGDFTGS

-1781 VYNSSGTKSGTSYI
+1781 VYNSSGTKSGTSYL

-1818 NHTGSDD
+1818 YHTGSDD
-1825 IQASSLPLMEAAPYL
+1825 VKASSLPLMEAAPYL

-1855 NIRYYTGKSFK
+1855 NMRYYTGKSFK
-1866 VGNTTYY
+1866 VGDTTYY

-1894 VTFTKI
+1894 VNFTKI
-1900 KYAGTDHT
+1900 KYAGTDKT

-1918 TEGQKGQYGYKIYFF
+1918 SGGAKGEYGYKVYFF
-1933 SYVTDDYG
+1933 SYVADEFG

-2003 NYSGYDNYV
+2003 SYSGYDNYV
-2012 VKPVYETAPD
+2012 VRPIYESDTEN
-2022 ASGNNPNTYAS
+2022 SYAS

-2053 NNGASGNYNSVT
+2053 NNGASGDYNRVT

-2105 MVIERLDAL
+2105 MVIEKLDAL
-2114 DTAGSTTITTASY
+2114 DTVGSTTISDASY
-2127 YADKYK
+2127 YANKYK
-2133 GDTGW
+2133 GDTDW
-2138 QNLAGRLAGTTS
+2138 EALSTALAGGTSLTTAVRSAGGAS
-2150 GTLTSAVTEG
+2150 SAG
-2160 HKCYNSKIAAN
+2160 HSCFNSKIASN
-2171 YEVAGYTQF
+2171 YDETGYTRF
-2180 SNPAPG
+2180 GNPAPG

>member
-1 MKTIFKRVS
+1 MKTKIKRHSRSALSV
-10 KSTLAIVLTICML
+10 LLTICML
-23 ISCMTAA
+23 ISCMTVGI
-30 MIATD
+30 IATD
-35 AAKLTG
+35 AAKTADERVGANEVNKDFIYVDISACSDKEIDGLNCWWDTG
-41 DSAVAAKTDDT
+41 CTNWGEWITTKTDMGNYVYKFVFTHSSHTYFRGFKVEFTDGVKVSVAVPADNTNDMIIIDDDRTSGTWSTYTPLANPTTMTATVSHSKSGGARIVSGNGTVSVDGGTASSTTATETVERGSSVTFTAAPDSGYSFAGWYSDEACTTRLSTSTSYTVTASSDTTVYAAFNKEHYYLVGKFYQANLARERIEDNNSTSFAFTQSPSDPALYTYTDDFLFKYDSASSQYRLQYISIGYGGNNAYNTSSAGAASGT
-52 AKVGAKADSESVG
+52 AA
-65 AIASRIYF
+65 
-73 KPGANWTDASAKFGA
+73 
-88 NFNENRSN
+88 
-96 YSYQIMTQ
+96 
-104 VSGDT
+104 
-109 DYYYVDVPSGKT
+109 SGKT
-121 HVQFTRLPN
+121 TTNAHNDGVNKWTCGDLSTPSYPPSDLNNCYKTVTFTWNAITETLSWTITDIDMTQYTAMYIN
-130 GATNTNVTWTWG
+130 CGSTWTWDHLYL
-142 ANVEIPS
+142 
-149 GKNCFVRSTANNGW
+149 ANNQG
-163 DTNGT
+163 DLNTIFIPGT
-168 WTVYIPQDT
+168 PYIVDSGVT
-177 PVFSLVGNISSDY
+177 YNVILVKNSTIGDKTLGFKYQKAVDSGSSDQS
-190 IVGSSIAESSLS
+190 GE
-202 NDTLKWGTHYSA
+202 
-214 FDVNTGSD
+214 
-222 GVYTIT
+222 
-228 FTTVSRATLA
+228 
-238 ANNHNLINIGF
+238 
-249 FVDGIGQYG
+249 
-258 TRLGNQNF
+258 F
-266 NTNGADLPVP
+266 NV
-276 SYGIADNLYAI
+276 
-287 AGTGSIVLQPSTT
+287 
-300 YTITIDQTTR
+300 
-310 PNSGDVAKIT
+310 
-320 IATTPSYEL
+320 
-329 HIGTNSGNWGQ
+329 
-340 DLDGVMSQVG
+340 
-350 ATSVYERTKSLSAG
+350 
-364 TYYYYVT
+364 
-371 TTGAS
+371 
-376 SNAGWYYKTNQS
+376 
-388 ATTYSATLGSAMSL
+388 
-402 GEYYARTGN
+402 
-411 NDYGGDKRLLSYT
+411 
-424 VPSAGDYKFT
+424 
-434 FDHTTTGSPT
+434 TTGST
-444 LKIERVSAS
+444 SKSDLT
-453 SSNYSLTGNIDTTY
+453 SNNWAPDETY
-467 LAEINGV
+467 TPPGV
-474 TNTISRGTET
+474 
-484 EAVWWAKY
+484 
-492 QTDTAI
+492 
-498 STVES
+498 
-503 GTNVYSITVK
+503 VY
-513 TVDYATLKA
+513 DRY
-522 NGHDDIDIG
+522 
-531 LSIKGN
+531 
-537 TQKGFSYG
+537 Y
-545 GTDYN
+545 
-550 VAGRDYKVTS
+550 
-560 AGISNASI
+560 
-568 ISATG
+568 
-573 GSFQLQPGRTYKIT
+573 
-587 VDEVNNKLSVSC
+587 
-599 TSGDKY
+599 
-605 FLAGQYTGGVAQ
+605 LAGQYSDGSTQ
-617 FFGGTWNTSN
+617 FFGGQWNTTN
-627 NELTYNSTSGCYEKT
+627 NELTRNGANYTKT

-650 TINFKV
+650 TIQFKV
-656 VKNGDSDG
+656 VKNGA
-664 WDGGSWP
+664 WENGSWP
-671 TDGNQSYVIKA
+671 DENQSYVIKA
-682 NATSVTFS
+682 NATSVTFTFDPS
-690 YNPTSHVT
+690 THTT
-698 TVTQV
+698 TVTQT

-719 VTNITGSS
+719 VTNITSS
-727 TSTSKYIL
+727 ETDTSKYL
-735 ISNNDNFDNNGGNV
+735 LVSNNDNFVNNGDNV

-758 YSSGNNT
+758 YLSGNNT

-771 TDYMS
+771 TNYMS

-790 SDASSLGI
+790 NDAANLGT

-808 ATSVDEKTFT
+808 ATSVDKKTFT
-818 SGSTNLFSAKG
+818 SGSTNLFTAESAT
-829 AVRDSVYH
+829 RDSDYR
-837 RVEIYNKHS
+837 RVQIYNKHS

-918 AACFEYTDEDG
+918 TACFEYTDENG
-929 VTYLSISD
+929 VTYSSISD
-937 YNTAKNPDIVITRES
+937 YNAAKDPDIVITRES

-979 SDSSAQGSFD
+979 SDASAQGSFD

-1002 SFNGVTYQINEWES
+1002 SFNGMTYQINEWES

-1033 KDSNDV
+1033 KDSNGV
-1039 LQNATT
+1039 LQDATT
-1045 GGKVVEVTPIYY
+1045 DGKVVEVTPIYY

-1136 LHNAYWDLLH
+1136 LHNGFWDLLH

-1190 NYLDGYDYTRYTF
+1190 NYLDGYEYTRYTF
-1203 ADGTTKQA
+1203 ADGTTRHA
-1211 SNYTGDSH
+1211 SDYTGDNH

-1249 EDNGNGGT
+1249 EDNGSGGT
-1257 FGQSNEILFVSTGY
+1257 VGQSNEILFVSTGY

-1322 MSWSNFISTYNTLKS
+1322 MSWPNFISTYNTLKS

-1358 KANRSDGKWYYS
+1358 KAYRSDGKWYYS

-1381 IQYGAYSLYEAPD
+1381 IQYGAYSLFEAPD

-1412 GVGGYNNI
+1412 GVGGEKNI

-1503 KTGSLTVQHVV
+1503 KTGTLTVQHVV

-1525 PALTVTVKDGSGNDV
+1525 PALTVTVKDGNGNDV
-1540 TGSPFS
+1540 TGSPFTGS
-1546 VSDGSKI
+1546 NGSKI

-1569 ISMTTTPTNE
+1569 ISLTTTPTNE

-1595 PNTWNASYDKTNSS
+1595 PNTWNESYDKNNSS
-1609 GADTAA
+1609 GADTAE
-1615 KTATVASFTVQ
+1615 KTATVARFTVQ

-1639 SHLAKPVY
+1639 SHLMKPVY
-1647 TYQYEIVY
+1647 TYQYQITY
-1655 TYTSRFWGTQSYTQT
+1655 TYNSRFWGEQSYTQT

-1681 KTSAKLTTDFI
+1681 KETAKLTTDFI

-1725 ASAMENNVAT
+1725 ASAMENKVAT

-1764 PYKYNEKAQGY
+1764 PYKYNDKNSGY
-1775 TVKDTD
+1775 TVQATD
-1781 VYNSSGTKSGTSYI
+1781 VYTAANGNKSGTSYL
-1795 YDSGNESVT
+1795 YDTGNESVT
-1804 LSTKAYSLFTYDDE
+1804 LTTSAYKLFTYD
-1818 NHTGSDD
+1818 NQIHSGSDD
-1825 IQASSLPLMEAAPYL
+1825 DKASSLPLMEAAPYL

-1855 NIRYYTGKSFK
+1855 NMRYYTGKSFK
-1866 VGNTTYY
+1866 VGDTTYY

-1879 PQNPGTYKVLTASDS
+1879 PDNPGTYKVLTASDS

-1918 TEGQKGQYGYKIYFF
+1918 SGGAKGQNGYKIYFF
-1933 SYVTDDYG
+1933 SYVTDDFG

-1967 EKDGIIEGKGSKKYF
+1967 EKDGIIAETGVKKYF

-2003 NYSGYDNYV
+2003 SYSGYDNYV
-2012 VKPVYETAPD
+2012 VRPVYDSITEN
-2022 ASGNNPNTYAS
+2022 SYAS
-2033 STGDGY
+2033 SLGDGY
-2039 KSQITFLDDSRNQW
+2039 KSTITYLDDSRNQW
-2053 NNGASGNYNSVT
+2053 NKGASGDYNRET
-2065 NLSDANY
+2065 HLSDANY
-2072 AGDKIFTDF
+2072 AGDKIFADF

-2105 MVIERLDAL
+2105 MVIERLDEL

-2171 YEVAGYTQF
+2171 YDETGYTRF
-2180 SNPAPG
+2180 GSAAPG

-2236 VEKNGTKTATLT
+2236 VEKNGTKTVTLT